1 VKRLRQESEVQKMYQ
16 SQGKLEVLTLLL
28 DLRKDLRDFAKRV
41 QTGEVKLNEKGS
53 VNNALV

>member
-1 VKRLRQESEVQKMYQ
+1 MKRLRQESEVQKMYQ